1 MNKGLLQR
9 VAAGDEAA
17 VRACMDEY
25 GGLVWTLARRMCR
38 DAADAEDAVQEVFV
52 SLWRSASR
60 FDPSIASETTFVAMI
75 ARRRL
80 IDRLRKRRSDEV
92 GMPEE
97 LAAAAPETSDREV
110 SEEAGEAMKVLSTL
124 GDDQQRV
131 LRLAILHGL
140 PHERIAAS
148 TGLPLGTV
156 KTHIRRGLMKVR
168 ERLGEEKR
176 RSGGA
181 VEPVS

>member
-1 MNKGLLQR
+1 VNNGLLQR
-9 VAAGDEAA
+9 VAEGDEAA

-60 FDPSIASETTFVAMI
+60 FDPAIASETTFVAMI

-80 IDRLRKRRSDEV
+80 IDRLRRRRSEEV
-92 GMPEE
+92 RMPEE
-97 LAAAAPETSDREV
+97 VLVAAPETNEREV
-110 SEEAGEAMKVLSTL
+110 SEEAREAMKVLGTL
-124 GDDQQRV
+124 GADQQRV

-168 ERLGEEKR
+168 ERLNEGNR
-176 RSGGA
+176 RSG
-181 VEPVS
+181 EPVERVS